1 MTQHRTPDIEELVDR
16 VSKLERFFEPEF
28 EGDDTDT
35 ELGLVDLA
43 EVLAILKG
51 EPEQ

>member
-1 MTQHRTPDIEELVDR
+1 MTQQRTPEIEELVDR
-16 VSKLERFFEPEF
+16 VSNLERFYEPEF
-28 EGDDTDT
+28 EGDDTDS